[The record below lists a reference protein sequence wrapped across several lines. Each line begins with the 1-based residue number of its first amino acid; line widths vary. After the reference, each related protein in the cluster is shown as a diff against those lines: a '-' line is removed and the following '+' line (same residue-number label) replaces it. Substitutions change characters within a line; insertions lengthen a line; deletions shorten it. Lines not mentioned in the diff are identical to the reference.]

1 LYWGLLTYTFIA
13 FSASTEFI
21 PELSTKLRLVP
32 FSTPFKTYL
41 TVLMVVDYFGYW
53 VVEKIFKRDFSDFR
67 PKDIALR
74 RPGQLEWEEKKTR
87 AGRTS

>member
-1 LYWGLLTYTFIA
+1 
-13 FSASTEFI
+13 
-21 PELSTKLRLVP
+21 
-32 FSTPFKTYL
+32 
-41 TVLMVVDYFGYW
+41 MVVDYFGYW

-74 RPGQLEWEEKKTR
+74 RPGQLEREEKKTR